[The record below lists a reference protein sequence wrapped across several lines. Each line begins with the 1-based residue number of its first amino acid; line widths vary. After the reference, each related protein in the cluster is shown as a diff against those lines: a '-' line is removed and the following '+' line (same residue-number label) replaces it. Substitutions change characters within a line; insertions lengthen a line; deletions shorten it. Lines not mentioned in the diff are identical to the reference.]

1 MGQYLFPASTTVSGF
16 AEKRQRIIYAAI
28 SGFIAG
34 TICILVAS
42 FINVWLFPELPL
54 KIDWQRI
61 FVLWL
66 AWAFIA
72 GALAGVAAISSE
84 GWGSILLSAFLMA
97 AVILII
103 NFVQGIDSIMLNI
116 LVLLGLA
123 LPFTAVMVPV
133 AFIFFWLAKR
143 FLHLYDYVG
152 WERWKIILLNGL
164 VIILLGVLPGLYS
177 KFNLRANEGTHLIH
191 NMLQD
196 TALSSELPT
205 PLENAE
211 GFAEHRTQPY
221 TLSQVPSV
229 YSTVGIDVTAHY
241 EDGYALR
248 CTAILYPERNSYVS
262 PCKGL
267 LP

>member
-1 MGQYLFPASTTVSGF
+1 MGQYLFPVSSNSTGF
-16 AEKRQRIIYAAI
+16 AEKKQRIIYAAV

-54 KIDWQRI
+54 KMDWQRI
-61 FVLWL
+61 FLLWL
-66 AWAFIA
+66 AWAFI
-72 GALAGVAAISSE
+72 GGLLAGVAAISSE
-84 GWGSILLSAFLMA
+84 GWGSIILSAFLMA
-97 AVILII
+97 TVILII
-103 NFVQGIDSIMLNI
+103 NFVQGIDSILLNL

-123 LPFTAVMVPV
+123 LPFTAVMVPI

-152 WERWKIILLNGL
+152 WERWKIILVNAF

-177 KFNLRANEGTHLIH
+177 KFNSRANEGTHLVH
-191 NMLQD
+191 AMLQEAS
-196 TALSSELPT
+196 TSSTLPT

-211 GFAEHRTQPY
+211 GFAEHRTQSY
-221 TLSQVPSV
+221 ELTQVESV
-229 YSTVGIDVTAHY
+229 YSTVGVDVTAHY

-248 CTAILYPERNSYVS
+248 CTAILYPGEVAYVS